1 MDLPVVRVPC
11 LRLSRG
17 LRVVIGL
24 FFFLAGK
31 DAHNDLHQSD
41 EHFVDDVFGELR
53 VL

>member
-1 MDLPVVRVPC
+1 MDLPEVRVPC

-31 DAHNDLHQSD
+31 DAHNGVTMKSVSAVQI
-41 EHFVDDVFGELR
+41 
-53 VL
+53 